1 MKNGLR
7 IYYHIDKT
15 RLPGLQKGGIMTE
28 KNDLMVLDENRM
40 AVILLRVLM
49 EKGMISRTTYDRAA
63 KIYAARL
70 KEAA

>member
-1 MKNGLR
+1 
-7 IYYHIDKT
+7 
-15 RLPGLQKGGIMTE
+15 MTE
-28 KNDLMVLDENRM
+28 KNNLMVLDENRM

-49 EKGMISRTTYDRAA
+49 EKGMINRTTYDRAA